1 MYKEERYEFWK
12 KSVADKRDKL
22 TSANARTGRSAGVYA
37 LRTGFFLLLLLVVT
51 IISLGVGI
59 LRGLIDSA
67 PDISD
72 VNIMPLETPL
82 LSTTRTAMSFRS

>member
-1 MYKEERYEFWK
+1 MNFGK

-51 IISLGVGI
+51 NAVFSCCKCGGKWRISQ
-59 LRGLIDSA
+59 
-67 PDISD
+67 
-72 VNIMPLETPL
+72 T
-82 LSTTRTAMSFRS
+82 